1 MRSPKAQPIQ
11 LSNRQRSILEQL
23 ARQRSGPHQLVVR
36 AQIILA
42 ASDGQTNAQIAQ
54 ALSLNRNTVITWRN
68 RFSAESQKLAATE
81 TDEPSDQKALAQ
93 QIVGALSDKPRSGT
107 PATFSAE
114 QIVAIVALAC
124 EDPQITGRP
133 VSHWTPTELA
143 DESQK
148 RGIVS
153 QISPRHVGRFLK
165 SV

>member
-1 MRSPKAQPIQ
+1 MPWPKAQPIQ

-23 ARQRSGPHQLVVR
+23 GRQRSGSHQLVVR

-42 ASDGQTNAQIAQ
+42 AFDGQTNAQIAQ
-54 ALSLNRNTVITWRN
+54 SLSVNRNTVITWRN
-68 RFSAESQKLAATE
+68 RFSAEADKLAATE
-81 TDEPSDQKALAQ
+81 TDEPSNQKALAQ
-93 QIVGALSDKPRSGT
+93 QIVDALNDKPRSGT

-124 EDPQITGRP
+124 EDPSSSGRP

-143 DESQK
+143 DESRK